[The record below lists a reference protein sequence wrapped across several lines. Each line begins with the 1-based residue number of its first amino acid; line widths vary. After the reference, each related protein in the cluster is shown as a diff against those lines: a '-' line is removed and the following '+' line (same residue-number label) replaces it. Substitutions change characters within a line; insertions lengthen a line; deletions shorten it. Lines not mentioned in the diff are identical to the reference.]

1 MTERV
6 APDTFA
12 NTSNTS
18 AFLVVVKNAWSNSIP
33 IPKKTEKTNEIA
45 KGLKLLKLFMCFLKY
60 KNQSDVN
67 TK

>member
-1 MTERV
+1 MTARV
-6 APDTFA
+6 APLAFA
-12 NTSNTS
+12 KTSNTS

-45 KGLKLLKLFMCFLKY
+45 KGLKLLELFMCFLKY

>member
-1 MTERV
+1 MTARV
-6 APDTFA
+6 APVTFA
-12 NTSNTS
+12 KTSNTS

-33 IPKKTEKTNEIA
+33 IPKRTEKTNEIA
-45 KGLKLLKLFMCFLKY
+45 KGLNLLTLFMCFLKY